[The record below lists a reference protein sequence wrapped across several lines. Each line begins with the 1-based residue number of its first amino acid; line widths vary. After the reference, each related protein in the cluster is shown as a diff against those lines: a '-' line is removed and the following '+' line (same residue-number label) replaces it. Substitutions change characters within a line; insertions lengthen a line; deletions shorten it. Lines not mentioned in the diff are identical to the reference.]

1 MIPVL
6 GGVSS
11 APLPSCLGGD
21 TGPARVHPS
30 PSGCRGDPLG
40 FLSGGSPTAY
50 TPSPAP
56 AWGQN
61 VRKGHQRHVVCIFKV
76 PEKRRKGSRV
86 TVTMWGVFTW
96 KVEPPS
102 WTVCWKLPGV
112 SSQVSASSSPPAPAL
127 LTPQGGVTPKR
138 ASLVAV
144 FTLGSLQALREGL
157 PMPGAAP
164 GALWFLRGSR
174 IGSCGSLSV
183 GGSLQVKKKRGGHV
197 QFIFITRRG
206 CPIPLAAQRAG

>member
-1 MIPVL
+1 MSPGGRRALLHTWALLDPVL

-76 PEKRRKGSRV
+76 PEKRWKGSLV
-86 TVTMWGVFTW
+86 TVTMWGVFMW

-102 WTVCWKLPGV
+102 WTVRWKLPGV
-112 SSQVSASSSPPAPAL
+112 SSQVSASSSPPCSCLAHPTRGCHTQEGFVGGCVYSGFTAGSA
-127 LTPQGGVTPKR
+127 GGVAVAWCCSWCPVVPER
-138 ASLVAV
+138 VWDRLLRQSL
-144 FTLGSLQALREGL
+144 GGGL
-157 PMPGAAP
+157 TSG
-164 GALWFLRGSR
+164 
-174 IGSCGSLSV
+174 
-183 GGSLQVKKKRGGHV
+183 
-197 QFIFITRRG
+197 
-206 CPIPLAAQRAG
+206 